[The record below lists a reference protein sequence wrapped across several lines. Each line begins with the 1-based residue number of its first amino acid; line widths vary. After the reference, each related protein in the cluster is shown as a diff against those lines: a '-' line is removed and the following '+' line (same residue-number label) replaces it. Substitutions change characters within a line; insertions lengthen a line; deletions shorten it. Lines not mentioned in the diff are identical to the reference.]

1 MDESATTTNVITTRL
16 IILIVI
22 SNVEILLL
30 LLRIE
35 VRHALFAVDVWYVNY
50 ATSRRLIII
59 IILFSGEYQKIYS
72 THTYGYHVL
81 ILTINIGFILCFLP

>member
-22 SNVEILLL
+22 SNVEILL